1 MKMLNF
7 NKYVHEGEQFV
18 RAVATEMG
26 VPWDT
31 IKAVRILRAVLHALR
46 NRLTVA
52 TSLQLISQLPML
64 IKAIY
69 VDGWRS
75 TGSANPVRHLG
86 DFIELVREEG
96 GVGLSNDFVTD
107 YEVTQAIRAVFSV
120 LKQHV
125 SEGEIKDVL
134 ATLPSELKNL
144 MVDA

>member
-1 MKMLNF
+1 
-7 NKYVHEGEQFV
+7 
-18 RAVATEMG
+18 
-26 VPWDT
+26 
-31 IKAVRILRAVLHALR
+31 
-46 NRLTVA
+46 
-52 TSLQLISQLPML
+52 
-64 IKAIY
+64 
-69 VDGWRS
+69 
-75 TGSANPVRHLG
+75 VRHLG